1 MIKTGWQI
9 LTVEQIILKS
19 LYNLEFVHIWD
30 HVGVKFILT
39 FTFFSNCSNVCL
51 FILVKFKS
59 FKNCNENGNRS
70 LFSRKLQANAKM
82 HSKRQKFCWTNKNK
96 SSFVLAEFQTSFFNQ
111 LFNPHFENWQNG
123 FQAFRLSHFSSC
135 QFFSLFS
142 GICTH
147 LCLGHNCIWLNWPVV
162 TFFLNSTSILDKTLS
177 K

>member
-39 FTFFSNCSNVCL
+39 FTFFQIAVMFAYSSWLSSSLLKTAMKMAFVL
-51 FILVKFKS
+51 FFHENFKQTRKCIQSGKS
-59 FKNCNENGNRS
+59 FVEQTKIKVPSFS
-70 LFSRKLQANAKM
+70 LNFKLHFSINYLI
-82 HSKRQKFCWTNKNK
+82 HISKIDKT
-96 SSFVLAEFQTSFFNQ
+96 
-111 LFNPHFENWQNG
+111 
-123 FQAFRLSHFSSC
+123 AFRLSHFSSC